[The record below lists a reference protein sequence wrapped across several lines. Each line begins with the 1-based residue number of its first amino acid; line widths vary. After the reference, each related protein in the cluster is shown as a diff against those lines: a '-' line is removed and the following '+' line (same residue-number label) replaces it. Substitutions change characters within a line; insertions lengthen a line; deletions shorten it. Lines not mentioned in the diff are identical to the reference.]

1 MFAALRSRS
10 IAWPGACH
18 VCGRW
23 PTAPVCDACI
33 ARFARPLPRCP
44 HCAAPLAGERCT
56 ACVSHPAAPG
66 GPERCLVAVD
76 YRYPW
81 DALIARL
88 KFRGEAGWATP
99 FAHLMLQAPGAR
111 TLLDGC
117 DWIAP
122 VPLTPARLSE
132 RGHHTPWELVK
143 ALVRQHPRPAC
154 ADALARLS
162 DGPAQHRLAR
172 AERLRNLASA
182 FVVPPQRLAA
192 LAGRRVLLI
201 DDVTTTG
208 ATLLAAAQALR
219 AAGVSGVDALVFAR
233 TPGPHDTGQT
243 AWL

>member
-1 MFAALRSRS
+1 M
-10 IAWPGACH
+10 
-18 VCGRW
+18 
-23 PTAPVCDACI
+23 
-33 ARFARPLPRCP
+33 
-44 HCAAPLAGERCT
+44 
-56 ACVSHPAAPG
+56 
-66 GPERCLVAVD
+66 AVD

-88 KFRGEAGWATP
+88 KFRGEPGWATP
-99 FAHLMLQAPGAR
+99 FADLMLQTPGAR
-111 TLLDGC
+111 ALLDQC
-117 DWIAP
+117 DWFAP
-122 VPLTPARLSE
+122 VPLTPARLAE

-143 ALVRQHPRPAC
+143 ALVRRHPHPAC

-192 LAGRRVLLI
+192 LAGKRVLLV

-208 ATLLAAAQALR
+208 ATLLAASRALR
-219 AAGVSGVDALVFAR
+219 SAGVSGVDALVFAR
-233 TPGPHDTGQT
+233 TPGPEDPQGD